1 MSSDYVCIEQKC
13 SITGAKTGL
22 SVIRLISPYKLV
34 NATDEEMARMEWAW
48 GMERGGLDYY
58 LSSAPNNIILRDD
71 IAAMYANAEFVLLPT
86 HKTFQDA
93 MVFREQAG
101 YCDRDEEDRFP
112 LRPMTALGRVF
123 RYVFI
128 PITDAAEELARRLPL
143 QRQTDEDWNGGIHPY
158 SGTVM
163 DRYWRQYSV
172 VETHCHPVSI
182 CYYARMVI
190 DVATSRG
197 WAINVWPWMSC
208 LTVLEEQW
216 GIGRRSRA
224 PPAPQ
229 WFVDCPTRE
238 DDDES
243 LPESQQT
250 GYWPLFDSTANSSQR
265 VPGYASSGGTSV
277 SQSSSRVLE
286 WVKDLPQRKA
296 CPITGDTSGLGV
308 CHLMEP
314 TTHLV
319 DLSDE
324 EMARMEWAWGLE
336 RGGFDYYVGSPANS
350 IFFRRDIADMFAN
363 EEFILLPTHKTYKDA
378 MEFSRRIGFCD
389 RAEDDYSPRRP
400 LTALGRSFRYV
411 FIPFSD
417 AAQRIAEEIPMQQ
430 QTDEDWNGGVNP
442 VTGEPM
448 EPWVKEFRVVETHS
462 HLVSVCYA
470 ARKVLDVSSRRPG
483 LILCP
488 WTLCLYKL
496 EKQWGIGRFVAS
508 LKVPEWF
515 INTPENDDE
524 SLSGTEATGYW
535 PFLGSDTP
543 SANRVSGYASSGG
556 TNASQSSSHILEW
569 ARKVP
574 QRKVPLRWSAR
585 LASKGQFDRFK

>member
-93 MVFREQAG
+93 MVFRERAG

-296 CPITGDTSGLGV
+296 VRWSERNSSNPII
-308 CHLMEP
+308 P
-314 TTHLV
+314 
-319 DLSDE
+319 
-324 EMARMEWAWGLE
+324 
-336 RGGFDYYVGSPANS
+336 
-350 IFFRRDIADMFAN
+350 
-363 EEFILLPTHKTYKDA
+363 
-378 MEFSRRIGFCD
+378 
-389 RAEDDYSPRRP
+389 
-400 LTALGRSFRYV
+400 SFRTS
-411 FIPFSD
+411 P
-417 AAQRIAEEIPMQQ
+417 
-430 QTDEDWNGGVNP
+430 
-442 VTGEPM
+442 
-448 EPWVKEFRVVETHS
+448 
-462 HLVSVCYA
+462 
-470 ARKVLDVSSRRPG
+470 ARKVRLSKSRESRAMERDPD
-483 LILCP
+483 
-488 WTLCLYKL
+488 WTRQK
-496 EKQWGIGRFVAS
+496 GRFPTRQFTS
-508 LKVPEWF
+508 
-515 INTPENDDE
+515 NDWALFCYGTRLSEDE
-524 SLSGTEATGYW
+524 ECYT
-535 PFLGSDTP
+535 F
-543 SANRVSGYASSGG
+543 
-556 TNASQSSSHILEW
+556 
-569 ARKVP
+569 
-574 QRKVPLRWSAR
+574 
-585 LASKGQFDRFK
+585 